1 MCNWE
6 SRDSPS
12 QSNVGKSNMMTNLKL
27 ANKAKD
33 PSHVTSCCL
42 MYWDFWC
49 PLPPQT
55 LLTHWSRWQYSS
67 LQGHKGFHWRRKW
80 QPTPVFLPGKSHGQR
95 SLAGYSPWGQKSR
108 TQLSDYTSITT
119 KGFHWDACSLSSLL
133 LVKKEGVS
141 SHHKSL
147 RIFFPNLISDE
158 ETIYHNNVLVFFFFF
173 LNKREWI
180 VIESHVGPEVL
191 HLNNAKVPSSLG
203 AKSLSCWSWPHGG
216 NRSCHLWPQQMIEEE
231 GQAMGV
237 EVGVKE

>member
-95 SLAGYSPWGQKSR
+95 SLAGYSPWGYKKLDVNEHTHWSTNLGTALYSSGIFYFDSIISIVWNYLILFCR
-108 TQLSDYTSITT
+108 LMAKCLGSSPHSTS
-119 KGFHWDACSLSSLL
+119 
-133 LVKKEGVS
+133 
-141 SHHKSL
+141 
-147 RIFFPNLISDE
+147 
-158 ETIYHNNVLVFFFFF
+158 
-173 LNKREWI
+173 
-180 VIESHVGPEVL
+180 
-191 HLNNAKVPSSLG
+191 
-203 AKSLSCWSWPHGG
+203 
-216 NRSCHLWPQQMIEEE
+216 
-231 GQAMGV
+231 
-237 EVGVKE
+237 